1 MMIFSE
7 THDATN
13 VGAGNAARDTGRS
26 TLHVHTAEF
35 LCDSGTGSATVTHYG
50 RNGNSGSWY
59 AICTFTFTAAANG
72 EKATPQTLEHNWDQY
87 KSECSA
93 LSGTGARVLTTMSGA

>member
-1 MMIFSE
+1 MRIFSHSH
-7 THDATN
+7 TPAALAGPIVRDA
-13 VGAGNAARDTGRS
+13 GRS
-26 TLHVHTAEF
+26 ALHVHTAEF
-35 LCDSGTGSATVTHYG
+35 YCDSGTGSATVTHYG
-50 RNGNSGSWY
+50 RNSDDAAWNQ
-59 AICTFTFTAAANG
+59 IVTFTFTAAANG